1 MKFMIES
8 EGNNIWML
16 LLEKKMY
23 KEAFELVERHKP
35 EFRDQLASKLADH
48 YIESKNFDGAVALWS
63 RTDYPFEM
71 AAMTLLD
78 HMSTELKARTAFIK
92 LLENYVRQMKP
103 EREVEKNVL
112 LAWALENIVYRYSEA
127 ERTQEIA
134 ASYPSIATELN
145 FNPETV

>member
-1 MKFMIES
+1 
-8 EGNNIWML
+8 
-16 LLEKKMY
+16 
-23 KEAFELVERHKP
+23 
-35 EFRDQLASKLADH
+35 
-48 YIESKNFDGAVALWS
+48 
-63 RTDYPFEM
+63 M